1 MPRQF
6 GKRDESVR
14 WPKCTQCG
22 HKHEPGSDCPPTSSW
37 AGTGMATPLGV
48 VWLKRPM
55 PDGQWP
61 PDLGAPRND
70 EFLWWVKSACGHP
83 GGHRQWAFYR
93 EADADQYEGIF
104 LANPCHY
111 TGCARS
117 KTRRR

>member
-6 GKRDESVR
+6 GKVDASAR
-14 WPKCTQCG
+14 WPRCPRCG
-22 HKHEPGSDCPPTSSW
+22 HKHEPGSDCPT
-37 AGTGMATPLGV
+37 ATNLVIGV

-61 PDLGAPRND
+61 PDPLAPRND
-70 EFLWWVKSACGHP
+70 EFSWWVKSACGHP

-93 EADADQYEGIF
+93 EADADQYEWIF
-104 LANPCHY
+104 RADPCCY
-111 TGCARS
+111 TACTRS